1 MKFGQLIECN
11 MRIIF
16 LEKTYTKCGR
26 ETIPRRFS
34 KELKLTIS
42 LDLQCNV
49 LYILFLFYAKLR
61 DIKNIETKQ
70 QTACIYLIQSICI
83 KQKEIWNQ
91 FPCLIFCMIF
101 EEKYFCCYLLLTD
114 QISFCNCRYFMRYWV
129 ICVSQLFVNQAVT
142 S

>member
-1 MKFGQLIECN
+1 MTSQPGQQTIAIHILPNISRCRNNQIMKFGQLIECN

-16 LEKTYTKCGR
+16 LEKTYTKCGG

-70 QTACIYLIQSICI
+70 QTACIYLIQSIFI
-83 KQKEIWNQ
+83 KQKEIWN
-91 FPCLIFCMIF
+91 
-101 EEKYFCCYLLLTD
+101 
-114 QISFCNCRYFMRYWV
+114 
-129 ICVSQLFVNQAVT
+129 
-142 S
+142 